1 MLRPLSF
8 CPSDIFLSHLDFGL
22 DHETLVS
29 LGGLWMNRWV
39 HPVFLDWGP
48 AHLNVSCLR
57 RRERGCPSFAGF
69 AKRNNFSRPPVSK
82 YQTGAGMLASGLK
95 DDYRQICANPW
106 DDKETF
112 RRTAPSSRVGL

>member
-48 AHLNVSCLR
+48 AHLQCFLPAPPR
-57 RRERGCPSFAGF
+57 
-69 AKRNNFSRPPVSK
+69 KRLP
-82 YQTGAGMLASGLK
+82 QL
-95 DDYRQICANPW
+95 C
-106 DDKETF
+106 
-112 RRTAPSSRVGL
+112 